1 MSENI
6 FKNRLDKI
14 EAQGNWD
21 LGISETEAASY
32 RNQLVPEDYSVTDW
46 EEDEV
51 VLSSFELLTD
61 YLAEN
66 QSIARYAVDQA
77 TTGQTENPAEYMRD
91 LTSRI
96 AAPISLANSLKD
108 APEDI
113 KEAYRTMKSR
123 WDKASITG
131 AGEFAG
137 AAVDYAS
144 DIAFSP
150 EGLATIGGLLS
161 GVPTMGVGTA
171 VTAAA
176 RKTAQ
181 VAGQNALTK
190 AVKSSYAVAANLKL

>member
-123 WDKASITG
+123 RHSR
-131 AGEFAG
+131 
-137 AAVDYAS
+137 YRRR
-144 DIAFSP
+144 P
-150 EGLATIGGLLS
+150 
-161 GVPTMGVGTA
+161 
-171 VTAAA
+171 
-176 RKTAQ
+176 
-181 VAGQNALTK
+181 
-190 AVKSSYAVAANLKL
+190 